1 LLRAKVK
8 TGCWDSTAAETLLA
22 ILIYIPL
29 EITQAA
35 AYINCNHELSV
46 KMYLEMLKKDH
57 STIADVL
64 SEGLPDHRR
73 QAGVT
78 NAKEGP
84 LNYSG
89 RFERRPSRS
98 QKAGWCNK
106 CYLQNWKL
114 SYEHILNSQTPHSIA
129 ATDILSLMA
138 ILDSQSNPATLLQEG
153 IEIIPNERAAIQFLR
168 DYCLIRDC
176 DDRYSLHPLVQLS
189 TQD

>member
-73 QAGVT
+73 QAGAT
-78 NAKEGP
+78 NAIFKTG
-84 LNYSG
+84 S
-89 RFERRPSRS
+89 
-98 QKAGWCNK
+98 
-106 CYLQNWKL
+106 YLTSIFSTAKL
-114 SYEHILNSQTPHSIA
+114 PIL
-129 ATDILSLMA
+129 
-138 ILDSQSNPATLLQEG
+138 
-153 IEIIPNERAAIQFLR
+153 
-168 DYCLIRDC
+168 
-176 DDRYSLHPLVQLS
+176 
-189 TQD
+189 